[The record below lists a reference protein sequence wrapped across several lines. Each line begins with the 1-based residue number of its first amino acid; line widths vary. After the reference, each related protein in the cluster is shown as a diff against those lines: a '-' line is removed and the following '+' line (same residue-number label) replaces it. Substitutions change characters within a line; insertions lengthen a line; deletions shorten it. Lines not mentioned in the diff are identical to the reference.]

1 MIITSL
7 NDTFTWCG
15 IRWDVH
21 TVAESTTCTI
31 WVSKAC
37 FKHCP
42 NNEPSST
49 VAYVRERCM
58 FFMMMAVHIFQ
69 WRDLVMVQMVII

>member
-7 NDTFTWCG
+7 NDTFTWYG

-31 WVSKAC
+31 WVLKAC
-37 FKHCP
+37 FKHCLVTSRP
-42 NNEPSST
+42 LQLRMSEELRVSHG
-49 VAYVRERCM
+49 
-58 FFMMMAVHIFQ
+58 MAVLIFQ
-69 WRDLVMVQMVII
+69 